1 MNDSSLE
8 STSISEASRCEYRF
22 TNGKQCR
29 MLRALGEPHFCPQH
43 AKLVQ
48 NVPLEQDIS
57 EYLLKGNQGFQT
69 AQGIN
74 FSLCGLYELVAQNRI
89 STKRAAVLAYIAS
102 LLLRTHPAIDADNHA
117 NVKDPWLDADLDPA
131 KKPS

>member
-1 MNDSSLE
+1 MNDNSFE
-8 STSISEASRCEYRF
+8 PDVSETSRCEHRF
-22 TNGKQCR
+22 SNGKQCR
-29 MLRALGEPHFCPQH
+29 MPRATGEAHFCLQH
-43 AKLVQ
+43 AKLAQ
-48 NVPLEQDIS
+48 NVPLEQDLS

-89 STKRAAVLAYIAS
+89 MTRRAAVRAYIAS
-102 LLLRTHPAIDADNHA
+102 LLLRTHPAIDADHA
-117 NVKDPWLDADLDPA
+117 ADVKDPWLDAKVDPA